1 MHYKEPK
8 NRNELLLYPNID
20 LWVDQDNPVRL
31 IDLVIE
37 KFVKEN
43 PTMCSWGG
51 HSDQGCTSYSPA
63 TMLKL
68 LLYCYFNWIP
78 GSRRMENESY
88 RNIEVIWLLGELKPD
103 HWTICKF
110 RRENKELI
118 RSVAIEFRKFL
129 MKSGYIGGKS
139 IVFDGSK
146 MKAYA
151 GRDVYSEEKLKT
163 RIKNI
168 EQTLEKYLENVE
180 ETDELEDR
188 LEQESNDKDDLKKKI
203 KKLEKEKEK
212 LEELKNQLKESGK
225 RYISPTDTDANLMK
239 CRDGKMPCYNVQTGV
254 DAKHHMIAMAEVTT
268 DECDIN
274 LLKPDLENL
283 TEQLG
288 YTPKEIAADKGYG
301 NINHIKDILETTDT
315 ICYIPIQ
322 EPPTKKQDRENGIKF
337 TYNTDNDTFTCTNK
351 KVLQIHSKD
360 YKQEDQIYNIYKCHD
375 CSGCPIRDKC
385 TKSKTGRAI
394 KINVNQK
401 WIDNYKEWIEKKENK
416 EKVKQRKTI
425 VEHPFGTIKMIMGKF
440 CFLLR
445 NKHKVQ
451 IEIDLYSTIYN
462 LKRLINIENME
473 YLLQKVEKYN
483 WKITKDLLTT
493 ILNLAQELS
502 LPKRLII

>member
-37 KFVKEN
+37 KFVMEN

-51 HSDQGCTSYSPA
+51 HSDQGCTSYSPS
-63 TMLKL
+63 TMLKQ

-78 GSRRMENESY
+78 GSRRMENETY
-88 RNIEVIWLLGELKPD
+88 RNIEVIWLLGALKPD

-110 RRENKELI
+110 RRENKGLI

-129 MKSGYIGGKS
+129 MKSGYIEGKS

-151 GRDVYSEEKLKT
+151 GRDMYSEKKLKS
-163 RIKNI
+163 RIENI
-168 EQTLEKYLENVE
+168 EQTLEKYLDNVE

-188 LEQESNDKDDLKKKI
+188 LEQELNDKDDLKKKI
-203 KKLEKEKEK
+203 KKLEDEKDK
-212 LEELKNQLKESGK
+212 LEGFKKQLKETGK
-225 RYISPTDTDANLMK
+225 RYLSPSDPDANLMK
-239 CRDGKMPCYNVQTGV
+239 SRDGKMPCYNVQTGV
-254 DAKHHMIAMAEVTT
+254 DAKHHMIAMAEVST

-274 LLKPDLENL
+274 LIKTDFKNI

-288 YTPKEIAADKGYG
+288 FTPKEIEADKGYG
-301 NINHIKDILETTDT
+301 NVDQIKEIQETSATT
-315 ICYIPIQ
+315 CYIPMQ
-322 EPPTKKQDRENGIKF
+322 EPPTKKHDRENNIGFI
-337 TYNTDNDTFTCTNK
+337 YNVDNDTFKCPNDKTLKLFSRNF
-351 KVLQIHSKD
+351 
-360 YKQEDQIYNIYKCHD
+360 KQDDQTYNIYKCHD
-375 CSGCPIRDKC
+375 CKGCPIKDKC
-385 TKSKTGRAI
+385 TKSRTGRAM
-394 KINVNQK
+394 KVNVNHE
-401 WIDNYKEWIEKKENK
+401 WINNYREWIEKNENI

-425 VEHPFGTIKMIMGKF
+425 VEHPFGTIKMMMGKF

-445 NKHKVQ
+445 QRHKVQ
-451 IEIDLYSTIYN
+451 IEVDLYATAYN

-473 YLLQKVEKYN
+473 NLLKQVGKYN
-483 WKITKDLLTT
+483 WKI
-493 ILNLAQELS
+493 A
-502 LPKRLII
+502 

>member
-8 NRNELLLYPNID
+8 NRSELLLYPNID
-20 LWVDQDNPVRL
+20 LWVNQDNPVRL

-51 HSDQGCTSYSPA
+51 HSDKGCTSYSPS

-151 GRDVYSEEKLKT
+151 GRDVYSEKKLKT
-163 RIKNI
+163 RIENI

-203 KKLEKEKEK
+203 KKLEDEKEK

-274 LLKPDLENL
+274 LLETDFKNL

-288 YTPKEIAADKGYG
+288 ITPEEIEADKGYG
-301 NINHIKDILETTDT
+301 NINQIKEIQETSDT
-315 ICYIPIQ
+315 TCYVPMQ
-322 EPPTKKQDRENGIKF
+322 EPPSKKQDKENGIEF
-337 TYNTDNDTFTCTNK
+337 IYNTDNDTFTCSNNK
-351 KVLQIHSKD
+351 ILQIHSRD
-360 YKQEDQIYNIYKCHD
+360 YKQDDQTYTIYKCHD
-375 CSGCPIRDKC
+375 CIGCPIKNKC

-394 KINVNQK
+394 KVNVNH
-401 WIDNYKEWIEKKENK
+401 EWINNYRKWLEKKETI
-416 EKVKQRKTI
+416 EKINQRKTI
-425 VEHPFGTIKMIMGKF
+425 VEHPFGTIKMMMGKF

-445 NKHKVQ
+445 KRHKVQ
-451 IEIDLYSTIYN
+451 IEVDLYSTAYN
-462 LKRLINIENME
+462 LKRLINIEDME
-473 YLLQKVEKYN
+473 YLLQKVGKYN
-483 WKITKDLLTT
+483 WKI
-493 ILNLAQELS
+493 A
-502 LPKRLII
+502 